1 MCILSAFGCPS
12 YSLKCSALVSLAQQ
26 CNKCHSILLQER
38 SAGAPS
44 AWGAQQAFAGDPLKQ
59 EYAEGHCVQGDW
71 FKQSMPGTGQG
82 CNGTQKDEGSLALC
96 LCLFQDLVA
105 KLLQQQ

>member
-1 MCILSAFGCPS
+1 MCIVRAFECPS

-38 SAGAPS
+38 SAIAPF
-44 AWGAQQAFAGDPLKQ
+44 ALGAQQAFSGDPLKQ

-71 FKQSMPGTGQG
+71 FKQSMPGAGQG
-82 CNGTQKDEGSLALC
+82 CNGMQKSERPLALY
-96 LCLFQDLVA
+96 LCLFQDFVA
-105 KLLQQQ
+105 QLFKKQ